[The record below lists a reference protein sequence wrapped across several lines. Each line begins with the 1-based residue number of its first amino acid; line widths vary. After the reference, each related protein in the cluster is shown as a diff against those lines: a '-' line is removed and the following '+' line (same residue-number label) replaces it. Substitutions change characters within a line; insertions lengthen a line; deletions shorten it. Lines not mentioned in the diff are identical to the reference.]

1 MKTNYYQ
8 QFKAKKKEEVIRE
21 LALKKQE
28 LNKLKLDLKAN
39 KLKNT
44 SLIKTTRYKISILKS
59 L

>member
-8 QFKAKKKEEVIRE
+8 QFKAKTPEEISRE
-21 LALKKQE
+21 LALKQQE
-28 LNKLKLDLKAN
+28 LIKLKLDLKVN

-44 SLIKTTRYKISILKS
+44 SLIKTTRYQISILKS

>member
-8 QFKAKKKEEVIRE
+8 QFKAKKPEEISRE

-28 LNKLKLDLKAN
+28 MNKLKLDLKAN

-44 SLIKTTRYKISILKS
+44 SLIKTTRYQISILKS